1 MSQKLVLFDQ
11 IEFSGT
17 SRTYQNNDPDLVA
30 NGEDFLFESAIAVT
44 GSWTLYDQVSKGG
57 KVIQL
62 DEMSGP
68 DNDGTYRDSADWSP
82 AGPFHVRSI
91 EHS

>member
-1 MSQKLVLFDQ
+1 MNNKLVLFDT

-30 NGEDFLFESAIAVT
+30 NGEDFLFESAIVVT
-44 GSWTLYDQVSKGG
+44 GGWVLYDQVNMQGNSL
-57 KVIQL
+57 QF
-62 DEMSGP
+62 DEESGP
-68 DNDGTYRDSADWSP
+68 DGDGAHKDSADWTP

-91 EHS
+91 EYN